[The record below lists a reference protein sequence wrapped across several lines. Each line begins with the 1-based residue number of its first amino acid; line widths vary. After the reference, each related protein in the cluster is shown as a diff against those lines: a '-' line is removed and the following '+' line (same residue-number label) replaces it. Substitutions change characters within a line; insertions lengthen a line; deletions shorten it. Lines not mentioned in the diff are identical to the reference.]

1 MGNSAFKNGGRV
13 KLVGTA
19 NQYIDKVRFS
29 ETDQLEHL
37 PDSNLGVVGLAG
49 GDQNSALALDSVQ
62 QKERLPDMSAVND
75 QTPYLTSN
83 DSKTHSSELEAG
95 GELGV
100 TVNSE
105 VDTTKCPQ
113 SPLEVTKNMN
123 QAESLK
129 CKTPNGIQVTGEGA
143 LTQQHLPHDIKEKQ
157 KSIPDLESQE
167 KDMSHASNTSD
178 LPLTAVPPRQL
189 GRTETRYSLPE
200 DIVFVLDKV
209 KGSQLPDLDRK
220 PSVVVTDSQNTVS
233 PSGPEETSR
242 SKELLDRPIYPSL
255 PYSPYASPMASPRL
269 TPRYPRR
276 PATESHTV
284 SIMDKED
291 FTQLNQYRLKEEI
304 GKGAYGVVKLAY
316 DEKDDTNY
324 AMKIISKKKLIKRDF
339 FRRPPTRGAGGR
351 SAAANSSRGLQ
362 QIYKEIA
369 ILKKLHHPNIVH
381 LKEVLDDPQDDYL
394 YLVFE
399 LVEKGPV
406 LEVPTNDPLSEDQA
420 REYFRDVLLGLE
432 YLQYQK
438 IVHGDIKPSNL
449 LLGDDG
455 HVKIADFGVSNE
467 YDGVDALMTSSVGT
481 PAFMAPE
488 TLSESTDKYSGK
500 GLDVWALG
508 VTLYCFVYGHCP
520 FEDTSILAL
529 HTKIRTQDLTF
540 PNRCDVSVGLK
551 ELLQK
556 MLDKDPLSRITLPD
570 IKVDQW
576 VTEEGALPLPTEAEN
591 CTLVEVTDDEVTNCV
606 KQVPQLNTLILVK
619 SMLRKRSFSNPFRQ
633 GEGSASP

>member
-19 NQYIDKVRFS
+19 NQYIDKVRFG
-29 ETDQLEHL
+29 ETDQLEHI
-37 PDSNLGVVGLAG
+37 PDNNLGVGGLAG
-49 GDQNSALALDSVQ
+49 GDQSSALLLDSVQ
-62 QKERLPDMSAVND
+62 QKQRLPDMSAVND
-75 QTPYLTSN
+75 QTPHLSSH
-83 DSKTHSSELEAG
+83 DSQTHSGKLGAG
-95 GELGV
+95 GDVGV
-100 TVNSE
+100 TESRDG
-105 VDTTKCPQ
+105 DTWTE
-113 SPLEVTKNMN
+113 SPLGENMN
-123 QAESLK
+123 SK
-129 CKTPNGIQVTGEGA
+129 RPNGIQVVGESPALIPADDTEQQTG
-143 LTQQHLPHDIKEKQ
+143 LPD
-157 KSIPDLESQE
+157 DTL
-167 KDMSHASNTSD
+167 HASNTSA
-178 LPLTAVPPRQL
+178 LPLTTVPPRL
-189 GRTETRYSLPE
+189 GRTHTRYSLPE
-200 DIVFVLDKV
+200 DIVYVLDKV
-209 KGSQLPDLDRK
+209 KGAQSPDAHRK
-220 PSVVVTDSQNTVS
+220 PSVVITDSQNTVP
-233 PSGPEETSR
+233 PSGPQEQSR
-242 SKELLDRPIYPSL
+242 SRDCLDRPIYPAL

-269 TPRYPRR
+269 SARYPRR

-351 SAAANSSRGLQ
+351 SGAATASRGLQ

-406 LEVPTNDPLSEDQA
+406 IEVPTNNPLSEDQA
-420 REYFRDVLLGLE
+420 REYFRDVVLGLE

-467 YDGVDALMTSSVGT
+467 YDGVDAMMSSSVGT

-520 FEDTSILAL
+520 FEDSSILAL
-529 HTKIRTQDLTF
+529 HTKIRSQDLSF
-540 PNRCDVSVGLK
+540 PNGYDLSLGLK

-556 MLDKDPLSRITLPD
+556 MLDKDPLSRITIPD
-570 IKVDQW
+570 IKVDHW
-576 VTEEGALPLPTEAEN
+576 VTEEGTLPLPTEEEN
-591 CTLVEVTDDEVTNCV
+591 CTLVEVTEDEVTNCV

-633 GEGSASP
+633 GDTSSSP